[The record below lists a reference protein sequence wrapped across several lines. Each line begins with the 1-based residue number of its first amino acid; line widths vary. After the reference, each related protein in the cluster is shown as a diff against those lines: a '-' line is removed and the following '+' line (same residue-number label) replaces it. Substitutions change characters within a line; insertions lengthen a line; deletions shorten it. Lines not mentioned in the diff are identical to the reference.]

1 MKSNPANTDKENIL
15 IVDDTPNNL
24 RLLSTMLVGQGYEV
38 RKALNGRMALIS
50 VQAEPPDL
58 ILLDIKMPEMNGYE
72 VCEKLK
78 ADEKMSHVPII
89 FISALDDVNDK
100 VKAFDVGGVDYITK
114 PFQAAEVLARVKN
127 QLSIQKLQR
136 QLREQNEL
144 LQQQIL
150 NRKLAEEQIIRRAL
164 YDPLTNLPNRVLF
177 MHKLQTVLE
186 DNRDRQGKLFAVLFI
201 DLDHFKIVND
211 SLGHLAGDQL
221 LRNISQQL
229 QACIKSQDTLARLG
243 GDEFAILV
251 ENIASVEDSIAVV
264 QKIQKQFKRPFQ
276 LKDQEFFVSAS
287 IGIAFCPNQ
296 ATGKLYENV
305 SDLLRDADI
314 AMYRAKNKGKAG
326 YAIFDSK
333 MYLNILNRLK
343 LETNLR
349 QAIER
354 SKLSLCYQ
362 PIITLKTGKIAGFEA
377 LTRWQH
383 SNQNWISPKQFIPI
397 AEETGLI
404 LPLGAWVMREAARQ
418 MQQWLEKGCLD
429 EEATVSVNV
438 AGKQFVQAD
447 FVEQVET
454 ILQEE
459 GLAGRNFRIE
469 VTESAIVANVDSVVA
484 KLRQIKKLGVQVS
497 IDDFGTGYSSLSRL
511 QTFPIDILKI
521 DRSFVY
527 QMEKGQKNRE
537 LVRAIIDFAHS
548 LGLKVIAEGIETP
561 EQKLPLQILGC
572 EYGQGY
578 LFSQPLQGDSLANLI
593 FNYRSRQEEDF
604 E

>member
-1 MKSNPANTDKENIL
+1 MKSNPANISKEDIL

-24 RLLSTMLVGQGYEV
+24 RLLSTMLAEEGYEV

-72 VCEKLK
+72 VCQQLKVNEKI
-78 ADEKMSHVPII
+78 SHVPVI
-89 FISALDDVNDK
+89 FISALDDVADK
-100 VKAFDVGGVDYITK
+100 VKAFEVGGADYITK
-114 PFQAAEVLARVKN
+114 PFQEAEVLARVKN

-150 NRKLAEEQIIRRAL
+150 NRKLAEEQIIRHAL
-164 YDPLTNLPNRVLF
+164 YDSLTNLPNRALF
-177 MHKLQTVLE
+177 LHKLQAAL
-186 DNRDRQGKLFAVLFI
+186 DKSLNHQDKLFAVLFI
-201 DLDHFKIVND
+201 DLDHFKMVND
-211 SLGHLAGDQL
+211 SLGHLVGDQL
-221 LRNISQQL
+221 LRHFSQQL
-229 QACIKSQDTLARLG
+229 RGCIESHDTLARLG
-243 GDEFAILV
+243 GDEFAILL
-251 ENIASVEDSIAVV
+251 ENISSVEDCTAVA
-264 QKIQKQFKRPFQ
+264 KRIQKQFKLPFR
-276 LKDQEFFVSAS
+276 LKEQEFFVSAS
-287 IGIAFCPNQ
+287 IGIALCPNQ
-296 ATGKLYENV
+296 ATGMLYENV

-333 MYLNILNRLK
+333 MYINILNRLK

-354 SKLSLCYQ
+354 SELTLYYQ
-362 PIITLKTGKIAGFEA
+362 PIIALGTGNIAGFEA
-377 LTRWQH
+377 LARWQH
-383 SNQNWISPKQFIPI
+383 SETKWVSPKQFIPV

-404 LPLGAWVMREAARQ
+404 VPLGAWVMREAARQ
-418 MQQWLEKGCLD
+418 MQEWQLQGWLDKD
-429 EEATVSVNV
+429 ATVSVNV
-438 AGKQFVQAD
+438 AGKQFAQAN

-454 ILQEE
+454 ILREE
-459 GLAGRNFRIE
+459 GLPGRNFRIE

-521 DRSFVY
+521 DRSFVC
-527 QMEKGQKNRE
+527 QMDHSEKNRE
-537 LVRAIIDFAHS
+537 FVRAIIDFAHS
-548 LGLKVIAEGIETP
+548 LDLKVIAEGIETP
-561 EQKLPLQILGC
+561 EQKTPLQVLGC

-578 LFSQPLQGDSLANLI
+578 LFSQPMKGDFFATLI
-593 FNYRSRQEEDF
+593 ADGEYGIGF